1 VSNVA
6 QIILGFM
13 NLRRAAIGIREVRE
27 QLNAL
32 LTRSDGGDSGGSSG
46 AAGVAA
52 GDEADG
58 KEEDRQAL
66 ESQLKS
72 FFIMRFQG
80 WLLTLKGLCDLM
92 SSCAMNGPR
101 LQKRFPKTFGWLN
114 DGTVGVA
121 GFISGMIVVFNYFPT
136 KQKITEVGWK
146 DGKQSLQRE
155 RNLAA
160 AVFAA
165 MQCSAML
172 RGYRPRPSL
181 PKAVA

>member
-1 VSNVA
+1 MSNVA

-101 LQKRFPKTFGWLN
+101 LQKRFPKTFVIHPNIILSY
-114 DGTVGVA
+114 T
-121 GFISGMIVVFNYFPT
+121 S
-136 KQKITEVGWK
+136 K
-146 DGKQSLQRE
+146 RH
-155 RNLAA
+155 
-160 AVFAA
+160 
-165 MQCSAML
+165 
-172 RGYRPRPSL
+172 
-181 PKAVA
+181 